1 MRLWNISCARGPGFA
16 FLRAVRIAMT
26 GLEPSSKHLERRNA
40 LSIELLKL
48 RKKHAPTFER
58 IEQINTELKQ
68 LAGELGRSFRE
79 TDPKLGYVSVSGEK
93 PERFDG
99 DFPVVDVR
107 KLQAMSDKERQALYE
122 SGVITTESKWS
133 KPYYGQVR
141 VELF

>member
-1 MRLWNISCARGPGFA
+1 MP
-16 FLRAVRIAMT
+16 AV
-26 GLEPSSKHLERRNA
+26 EPNAKHLEKRGLLA
-40 LSIELLKL
+40 AELLKL

-68 LAGELGRSFRE
+68 LAGELGRGFRE

-93 PERFDG
+93 PEKFDG

-107 KLQAMSDKERQALYE
+107 KLQALSAKERQALYD
-122 SGVITTESKWS
+122 SGIITTESRWS
-133 KPYYGQVR
+133 KAYYGQVR

>member
-1 MRLWNISCARGPGFA
+1 MPD
-16 FLRAVRIAMT
+16 V
-26 GLEPSSKHLERRNA
+26 EPTPKHLEKRNA

-58 IEQINTELKQ
+58 IEQIGTELKQ
-68 LAGELGRSFRE
+68 LAGELGRGFRE

-93 PERFDG
+93 PEKFDG

-107 KLQAMSDKERQALYE
+107 RLQGLSEKERQALYD